1 LSIDYIVRYEN
12 RKSLKLSIKNGRV
25 FINAPVFVS
34 HDHIQKFAKKYEKWI
49 IKNLKKYKIA
59 QKKFIEGEKFLFFGK
74 EYEVKYVK
82 NQKDKI
88 FFNNGFFIKK
98 DLDIKSALI
107 EFYKKEAKRYIEKKV
122 LYYTSMYNVKFNKI
136 KINSAKK
143 RWGSCSSDKNLNF
156 SYRLIM
162 CPIDVI
168 DYVIIHEV
176 THLTYLNHS
185 KNFWS
190 LVEKRYPNYKEKEN
204 WLKENYYLTLL

>member
-1 LSIDYIVRYEN
+1 MSIDYIVRYEN